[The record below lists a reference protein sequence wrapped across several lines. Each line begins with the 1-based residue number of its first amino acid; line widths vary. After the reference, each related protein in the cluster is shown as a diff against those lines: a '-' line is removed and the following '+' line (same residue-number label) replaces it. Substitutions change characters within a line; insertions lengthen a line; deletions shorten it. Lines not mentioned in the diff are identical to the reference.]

1 MPEKSKWRFQYKSL
15 KVQEALQEFE
25 GWADKDFVK
34 HILELRK
41 EVIELEKQQEIL
53 KEKLNASSGH
63 VKEEKPEN
71 VLSEKNFDS
80 QWSYPTKVAFLLT
93 IKNKP
98 LTSEDI
104 HRMLLKID
112 KHYSA
117 YADPKATLSVYL
129 TMAVKRG
136 RIKRVKLPGIKT
148 LYFALPEWADER
160 GELNS
165 EYKYHTNQFK

>member
-25 GWADKDFVK
+25 GWTEKDFVK

-41 EVIELEKQQEIL
+41 EVIELEA
-53 KEKLNASSGH
+53 EKAATK
-63 VKEEKPEN
+63 VKPTSIAEQEKPKD
-71 VLSEKNFDS
+71 LSEKDFDP

-93 IKNKP
+93 ITNKP
-98 LTSEDI
+98 LTSEEI
-104 HRMLLKID
+104 NRMLIKLD

-129 TMAVKRG
+129 TMTVKRG
-136 RIKRVKLPGIKT
+136 RIKRIKLPGIKN
-148 LYFALPEWADER
+148 LYFALPEWMDLDGNLKPAFK
-160 GELNS
+160 S
-165 EYKYHTNQFK
+165 EIVIFK

>member
-41 EVIELEKQQEIL
+41 EIIELETE
-53 KEKLNASSGH
+53 KEAAKIKPTSGAE
-63 VKEEKPEN
+63 EEKPKG
-71 VLSEKNFDS
+71 LSERDFDP
-80 QWSYPTKVAFLLT
+80 QWSYPTKMAFLLT
-93 IKNKP
+93 ITNKP
-98 LTSEDI
+98 LMSQEI
-104 HRMLLKID
+104 HKMLVKID

-136 RIKRVKLPGIKT
+136 RIKRIKLPGIKT
-148 LYFALPEWADER
+148 LYFALPDWTDLD
-160 GELNS
+160 GKLS
-165 EYKYHTNQFK
+165 ESKMSTIKIFKSN